1 MKSMYIL
8 GKNNKNNKIIENKEK
23 DRWKSL
29 KLWFVNLLIIEYQY
43 VRIYTLKYKGWECR
57 YGNG

>member
-1 MKSMYIL
+1 MCKVCIFYERII
-8 GKNNKNNKIIENKEK
+8 KTIENKEK

-43 VRIYTLKYKGWECR
+43 VRIYTLKYKGWECL
-57 YGNG
+57 YGYG